1 MEQAARQAVA
11 AHDVL
16 DDGRAVHER
25 EVEAREVERNG
36 QRRLVVLREIVMEL
50 RDLLDDI
57 GIEAVDQAGLFE
69 RGDEVG
75 RRQAAMRRRFPAR
88 ESLEAAELARQRA
101 DDRLVVD
108 FDVAEVERFVEML
121 ADVALHRE
129 LAAHLGA
136 VDGVDARRVALDA
149 LAGELCFV
157 KGARRLCGVGIAL
170 EDADA
175 GFELDVRVVDEER
188 DLLARVLDALLCIFC
203 ISEDGEVVGGEMR
216 EELAREGFAQD
227 FRDMAQAGVSSLDAV
242 RRVVEAEVREV
253 EIDGAVVRERAV
265 GDAELRF
272 LRDAAE
278 ERVHA
283 HELRD
288 LVALKRR
295 AALAHIGER
304 DTVEC
309 AELGVHDGLHI
320 ALRAQNMAVVRAVLE
335 RQVVL
340 AARAVARERFERA
353 VVVFEHE
360 PAEMAARVLSERH
373 AVVALVERE
382 RRAVRE

>member
-1 MEQAARQAVA
+1 
-11 AHDVL
+11 
-16 DDGRAVHER
+16 
-25 EVEAREVERNG
+25 
-36 QRRLVVLREIVMEL
+36 
-50 RDLLDDI
+50 
-57 GIEAVDQAGLFE
+57 
-69 RGDEVG
+69 
-75 RRQAAMRRRFPAR
+75 
-88 ESLEAAELARQRA
+88 
-101 DDRLVVD
+101 
-108 FDVAEVERFVEML
+108 
-121 ADVALHRE
+121 
-129 LAAHLGA
+129 
-136 VDGVDARRVALDA
+136 
-149 LAGELCFV
+149 
-157 KGARRLCGVGIAL
+157 
-170 EDADA
+170 
-175 GFELDVRVVDEER
+175 
-188 DLLARVLDALLCIFC
+188 
-203 ISEDGEVVGGEMR
+203 MR
-216 EELAREGFAQD
+216 EELAGEDFAQD

-265 GDAELRF
+265 RDAELRF